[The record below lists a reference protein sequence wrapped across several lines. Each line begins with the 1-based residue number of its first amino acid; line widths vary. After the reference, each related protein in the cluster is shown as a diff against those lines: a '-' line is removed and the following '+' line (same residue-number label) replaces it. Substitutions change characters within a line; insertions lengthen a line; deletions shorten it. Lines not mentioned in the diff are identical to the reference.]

1 MSRKL
6 VKNAFSKIVYYV
18 IKNITEQNRRHRT
31 EQKTKCLRT
40 RRGPLPVKFLATA
53 NELALRKT

>member
-1 MSRKL
+1 M
-6 VKNAFSKIVYYV
+6 
-18 IKNITEQNRRHRT
+18 KNITEQNRRHRT